1 MLETFLDQLQGPL
14 LSLWGPFA
22 ILVLCGLGVPV
33 PEDVVLLV
41 AGVLAAV
48 EERSWQ
54 QVSALMYVAVIGGDS
69 LMFLMGRR
77 LGGRLLCSATGQR
90 LFPAD
95 KRARVE
101 QFYARHGAK
110 GLFIARFLPGLRSLI
125 FFSAGSLR
133 VPYLTFLWWDGLAA
147 LISVPVFVW
156 LGHWLWMRFG
166 HDTAH
171 FSEAVAE
178 AHRWS
183 VWIIMGALAT
193 TVAVLVFRYWRR
205 RRAGTPSA

>member
-1 MLETFLDQLQGPL
+1 MLETFLTELQGPL

-54 QVSALMYVAVIGGDS
+54 QVSVVMYVAVIGGDS
-69 LMFLMGRR
+69 LMFLMGQR
-77 LGGRLLCSATGQR
+77 LGGRLLNSAAGQR
-90 LFPAD
+90 WFPPA
-95 KRARVE
+95 KRERVE

-156 LGHWLWMRFG
+156 LGHWLWLKFG
-166 HDTAH
+166 HDAAH
-171 FSEAVAE
+171 FSEAME
-178 AHRWS
+178 HAHQWS
-183 VWIIMGALAT
+183 LWIVLGALGTAG
-193 TVAVLVFRYWRR
+193 AIILFRYWRR
-205 RRAGTPSA
+205 RRLAPPSA

>member
-1 MLETFLDQLQGPL
+1 MLETFLNTLQGPL

-41 AGVLAAV
+41 AGALAAV
-48 EERSWQ
+48 EGRSWQ
-54 QVSALMYVAVIGGDS
+54 EVSVLMYVAVIGGDS
-69 LMFLMGRR
+69 LMFLMGQR
-77 LGGRLLCSATGQR
+77 LGGRLLGSASGQR
-90 LFPAD
+90 LFPAA

-101 QFYARHGAK
+101 LFYAKHGAK

-156 LGHWLWMRFG
+156 LGHWLWEKFG
-166 HDTAH
+166 HDAAH
-171 FSEAVAE
+171 FSEAM
-178 AHRWS
+178 AHAHQWS
-183 VWIIMGALAT
+183 LWVVLGALG
-193 TVAVLVFRYWRR
+193 VAAGVMLFRYWRR
-205 RRAGTPSA
+205 RRAARLN